1 MKKNSIFV
9 WIMSLLLLLSS
20 CSTTESGAYTGAMFG
35 SMIGSA
41 IGGITGGW
49 RGSDIGQLA
58 GMAGGAIAGAAVG
71 KANEESRQR
80 KYDARR
86 RESQR
91 QREIEQSDYDPT
103 GHGDDR
109 ITFDG
114 TPYTND
120 GASFTNAE
128 LEIRHPQVLDVSRDG
143 VLSRG
148 EEGRVVFEIY
158 NSSSTPAY
166 GIHPIVSEVTG
177 NKHIRISE
185 NVYVESI
192 QPHQGIRYTAMV
204 KADSRLKDGEIVI
217 RIAVRQGG
225 REVTAQTK
233 QLRLR
238 TSRR

>member
-1 MKKNSIFV
+1 MKNNSIFV
-9 WIMSLLLLLSS
+9 WMMSLVLLLSG

-49 RGSDIGQLA
+49 RGRDIGQLA

-71 KANEESRQR
+71 KSNEESRQR
-80 KYDARR
+80 EYANRR
-86 RESQR
+86 RKIQR
-91 QREIEQSDYDPT
+91 QQEIEQNMEQSDYDPM
-103 GHGDDR
+103 GGVDDR
-109 ITFDG
+109 IFFDG
-114 TPYTND
+114 GPNVN
-120 GASFTNAE
+120 SNAE
-128 LEIRHPQVLDVSRDG
+128 LEIRHPQILDVSRDG

-148 EEGRVVFEIY
+148 EEGRIVFEIY
-158 NSSSTPAY
+158 NPSSTPAY
-166 GIHPIVSEVTG
+166 RIHPMVSEVTG

-192 QPHQGIRYTAMV
+192 QPHQGIRYTAML
-204 KADSRLKDGEIVI
+204 KADRGLKDGEIVI

-225 REVTAQTK
+225 REIPGQTQ